1 MHCAYTPH
9 NTSSKIMNRWWQLTF
24 STNSHFL
31 PKKTIFHNWHDWFP
45 AGFVVSL
52 NFDIS
57 RDISFFSYIAV
68 SSNIDIPR
76 DIAISGDIAL
86 FENVAF
92 SADIYISAAVDIPAN
107 INPWTNVLNLK

>member
-1 MHCAYTPH
+1 MTIDIFH
-9 NTSSKIMNRWWQLTF
+9 QLTI
-24 STNSHFL
+24 STISHFL
-31 PKKTIFHNWHDWFP
+31 PNKTIFHNRHDWFP
-45 AGFVVSL
+45 ASFVVSL

-57 RDISFFSYIAV
+57 RDISFFSNIAV

-92 SADIYISAAVDIPAN
+92 SADIDISAAVDIPAN